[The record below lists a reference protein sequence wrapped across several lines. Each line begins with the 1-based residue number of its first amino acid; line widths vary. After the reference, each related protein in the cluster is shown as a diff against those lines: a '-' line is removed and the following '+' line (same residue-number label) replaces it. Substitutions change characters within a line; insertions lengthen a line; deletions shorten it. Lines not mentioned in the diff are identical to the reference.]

1 MKRTSLERP
10 TQKLLDRMADLYANW
25 LASDPNNRDGVAAN
39 DLCDFVVVYATEKYE
54 LIYEKMEG
62 LAASIRAAGF
72 LVVATGKQQADSDD
86 IWGPNRVMHTIV
98 VKTPHLDL
106 LRETVAEAL
115 KEPGWLTRAGL
126 RDIVAS
132 EG

>member
-25 LASDPNNRDGVAAN
+25 LASAPNTPAGVAAN
-39 DLCDFVVVYATEKYE
+39 DPSEFVVVSATEKYE
-54 LIYEKMEG
+54 LIYETMEG